1 MFRARFPVERFR
13 FVRGCLVPVP
23 RVHTCVFPCGERAR
37 AVSGVRPRT
46 LRRVPVRVTCGGSAG
61 RRPKRGCPRCEANW
75 DTQGISLDANF
86 YNCAKYRL
94 GAAETSA
101 AKVYRLP
108 SLGNMT
114 LSMLRIPFLLFLIS
128 QALANETTGQDVS
141 DTSTTTIA
149 TTFTST
155 SIPTTAKTLTT
166 QLPTTTTLITTT
178 HEATTPPPSSSFPT
192 PSASSTSQESVE
204 ARAIAAGSSP
214 SAPWC
219 PREHVSYE
227 RLSGYKVADLLA
239 GQQRTLSSSAAPTQ
253 PPPPSTAEECYLR
266 CLDDDRC
273 RGYSVNH
280 VRQVCA
286 LTWFDVASRSD
297 YLLPDPNWSFHRKIC
312 LPERPCLRH
321 WSFERVPRFQL
332 VGFEDKVVPQVV
344 DQDGC
349 LQLCAS
355 ESGFVCRSTRYEASR
370 QRCSLSRHDRRT
382 AAESFR
388 RTADDEDAGGAA
400 DVLYSENQCVAEPP
414 RCNFR
419 PLRGRSLSRGHVFV
433 DEEATSHAL
442 CQEACVNHTEFVCRS
457 FVYDQS
463 RRLCLLSPDDSY
475 SVQQQQGGA
484 FAEDRAAKDD
494 DSALLFEKGSCI
506 DVEMRCEATAMTAI
520 VQVTSSFRGRV
531 YAVGH
536 PHQCFSSSVT
546 DTGHVALTVPLHGR
560 QCGTKN
566 LGNGTFLNS
575 IVVQHHPYVLQSSDR
590 RIDISCDYE
599 EVERKLRGGK
609 QVLEGD
615 MQSLTQV
622 ITGLAPTPPV
632 RLRVVNGSGDEVA
645 GVDLGDPLYL
655 KVDMEDESVFGIFGS
670 SLTARSGEGSETI
683 LLLDDKGCPV
693 EPAVFQGF
701 ERVAGSKS
709 LMAPF
714 QAFRFA
720 SDSTVKFQM
729 TVSFCLDV
737 CPPPKCPGGGS
748 GGSGV
753 DDQQHSTEGNRAGRR
768 RRSASADTQALDL
781 QTGDVVTDVTMET
794 ALFVVHNLT
803 PSPQASSD
811 VEAFG
816 RDSKGVSQNRM
827 PRDAVCLTRP
837 VVYTLASLIGVVQ
850 AVILGSCCMLLF
862 VNRKWRLTRKRLA
875 AMHTSSSRASVS
887 SRSEL
892 FLRT

>member
-1 MFRARFPVERFR
+1 MM
-13 FVRGCLVPVP
+13 
-23 RVHTCVFPCGERAR
+23 T
-37 AVSGVRPRT
+37 
-46 LRRVPVRVTCGGSAG
+46 
-61 RRPKRGCPRCEANW
+61 
-75 DTQGISLDANF
+75 
-86 YNCAKYRL
+86 RL
-94 GAAETSA
+94 EMS
-101 AKVYRLP
+101 RLP
-108 SLGNMT
+108 VLM
-114 LSMLRIPFLLFLIS
+114 FLLLDVLTT
-128 QALANETTGQDVS
+128 ATTGQDVPFTTATPTPTTTLTTAAS
-141 DTSTTTIA
+141 STDVPTTTRTLASQTAVTLTTSTTT
-149 TTFTST
+149 
-155 SIPTTAKTLTT
+155 PTTY
-166 QLPTTTTLITTT
+166 Q
-178 HEATTPPPSSSFPT
+178 SSSSPFAPEFT
-192 PSASSTSQESVE
+192 TAEASP
-204 ARAIAAGSSP
+204 RAITSE
-214 SAPWC
+214 SAVPWC
-219 PREHVSYE
+219 LREHVSYE
-227 RLSGYKVADLLA
+227 RLSGYKVADMLA
-239 GQQRTLSSSAAPTQ
+239 GQRTLPEPTQ
-253 PPPPSTAEECYLR
+253 PAPPSTAEECYLR

-286 LTWFDVASRSD
+286 LTWFDVANRSD
-297 YLLPDPNWSFHRKIC
+297 YLLADPNWSFHRKIC

-321 WSFERVPRFQL
+321 WSFERVPQFHL
-332 VGFEDKVVPQVV
+332 VGFEDKVVSAVA

-349 LQLCAS
+349 LQRCAS
-355 ESGFVCRSTRYEASR
+355 ETGFVCRSTRYEPAR
-370 QRCSLSRHDRRT
+370 QRCVLSRHDRRT

-388 RTADDEDAGGAA
+388 KTTPEDGSAA
-400 DVLYSENQCVAEPP
+400 DVLYSENQCVSEPP

-433 DEEATSHAL
+433 DEEATSHSL
-442 CQEACVNHTEFVCRS
+442 CQEACVNHTDFVCRS

-475 SVQQQQGGA
+475 SGGA
-484 FAEDRAAKDD
+484 TGPQPEDRAAASDGEED
-494 DSALLFEKGSCI
+494 TTLLFEKGSCI

-520 VQVTSSFRGRV
+520 IQVTSSFRGRV

-615 MQSLTQV
+615 LQSLTQV

-632 RLRVVNGSGDEVA
+632 RLRVVNASGDEVA

-701 ERVAGSKS
+701 ERAPGSKS

-737 CPPPKCPGGGS
+737 CPMPKCPGGG
-748 GGSGV
+748 GT
-753 DDQQHSTEGNRAGRR
+753 DDQQQMQHPQHLSTESRAGRR
-768 RRSASADTQALDL
+768 RRSASAADTHALDL

-811 VEAFG
+811 ARHAG
-816 RDSKGVSQNRM
+816 RDARGVSQNRM

-850 AVILGSCCMLLF
+850 ALILGSCCMLLF

-875 AMHTSSSRASVS
+875 AMHASGSRASVS
-887 SRSEL
+887 SKSEL

>member
-1 MFRARFPVERFR
+1 
-13 FVRGCLVPVP
+13 
-23 RVHTCVFPCGERAR
+23 
-37 AVSGVRPRT
+37 
-46 LRRVPVRVTCGGSAG
+46 
-61 RRPKRGCPRCEANW
+61 
-75 DTQGISLDANF
+75 
-86 YNCAKYRL
+86 
-94 GAAETSA
+94 
-101 AKVYRLP
+101 
-108 SLGNMT
+108 
-114 LSMLRIPFLLFLIS
+114 MLRIPFLLFLIS

-178 HEATTPPPSSSFPT
+178 HEATTPPPSSSFPA

-887 SRSEL
+887 SKSEL

>member
-1 MFRARFPVERFR
+1 M
-13 FVRGCLVPVP
+13 P
-23 RVHTCVFPCGERAR
+23 R
-37 AVSGVRPRT
+37 
-46 LRRVPVRVTCGGSAG
+46 L
-61 RRPKRGCPRCEANW
+61 
-75 DTQGISLDANF
+75 
-86 YNCAKYRL
+86 
-94 GAAETSA
+94 
-101 AKVYRLP
+101 
-108 SLGNMT
+108 
-114 LSMLRIPFLLFLIS
+114 PFLLFLLFHVLS
-128 QALANETTGQDVS
+128 TATTGQDVPFTTTGVATAA
-141 DTSTTTIA
+141 TSTDV
-149 TTFTST
+149 
-155 SIPTTAKTLTT
+155 PTTARASTSQPTAT
-166 QLPTTTTLITTT
+166 VTTTTRYEAWSSSTPASTTSEAPT
-178 HEATTPPPSSSFPT
+178 SVATTSVSTSAPASE
-192 PSASSTSQESVE
+192 SASG
-204 ARAIAAGSSP
+204 RAVVV
-214 SAPWC
+214 SALSEPAPPQPWC
-219 PREHVSYE
+219 LREHVSYE
-227 RLSGYKVADLLA
+227 RLSGYKVADLQA
-239 GQQRTLSSSAAPTQ
+239 AQRTLTSAAPTQ

-286 LTWFDVASRSD
+286 LTWFDVANRSD

-332 VGFEDKVVPQVV
+332 VGFEDRVVSEVV

-355 ESGFVCRSTRYEASR
+355 EASFVCRSTRYEASR
-370 QRCSLSRHDRRT
+370 QRCVLSRHDRRT

-388 RTADDEDAGGAA
+388 RTALDEAASA
-400 DVLYSENQCVAEPP
+400 DVLYSENQCVSEPP

-442 CQEACVNHTEFVCRS
+442 CQESCVNHTVFVCRS

-475 SVQQQQGGA
+475 SAQQEA
-484 FAEDRAAKDD
+484 TPSAAEERAASDD
-494 DSALLFEKGSCI
+494 DAALLFEKGSCI

-520 VQVTSSFRGRV
+520 IQVTSSFRGRV

-590 RIDISCDYE
+590 RIDISCEYE

-615 MQSLTQV
+615 LQSLTQV

-632 RLRVVNGSGDEVA
+632 RLRVVNSSGDEVA
-645 GVDLGDPLYL
+645 GVDLGEPLYL

-683 LLLDDKGCPV
+683 LLLDDKG
-693 EPAVFQGF
+693 
-701 ERVAGSKS
+701 
-709 LMAPF
+709 
-714 QAFRFA
+714 
-720 SDSTVKFQM
+720 
-729 TVSFCLDV
+729 
-737 CPPPKCPGGGS
+737 
-748 GGSGV
+748 
-753 DDQQHSTEGNRAGRR
+753 
-768 RRSASADTQALDL
+768 
-781 QTGDVVTDVTMET
+781 
-794 ALFVVHNLT
+794 
-803 PSPQASSD
+803 
-811 VEAFG
+811 
-816 RDSKGVSQNRM
+816 
-827 PRDAVCLTRP
+827 
-837 VVYTLASLIGVVQ
+837 
-850 AVILGSCCMLLF
+850 
-862 VNRKWRLTRKRLA
+862 
-875 AMHTSSSRASVS
+875 
-887 SRSEL
+887 
-892 FLRT
+892 